1 MILKEYWLWY
11 EKNHQCS
18 CVYPTRMPVDNLNA
32 VVDGFEPEEAW
43 AAPLSTATRKLKQ
56 KIQGKLGIQT

>member
-1 MILKEYWLWY
+1 
-11 EKNHQCS
+11 
-18 CVYPTRMPVDNLNA
+18 MPVDNLNA